1 MLQLVNRARQLAR
14 RSIGGQAVYLPR
26 LTEAVQK
33 LGILFRGRSLQT
45 APRTD
50 FGRNFVCS

>member
-33 LGILFRGRSLQT
+33 LDILFRGRSLQT

-50 FGRNFVCS
+50 FVCS